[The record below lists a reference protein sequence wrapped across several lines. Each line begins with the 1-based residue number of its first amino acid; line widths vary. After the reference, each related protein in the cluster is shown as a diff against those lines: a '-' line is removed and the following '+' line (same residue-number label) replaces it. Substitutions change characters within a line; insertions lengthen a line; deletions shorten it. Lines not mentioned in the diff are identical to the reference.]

1 MPSPVPCLSVPVFLD
16 ELRSFQVQSDHFFSI
31 CSIFVLGLVDRGLR
45 HASFEAAQKG
55 LAMIF
60 QQKWHIAVPRPPE
73 LFDWHAEEQSL
84 HKKNVSVALF
94 TLSWKNFK
102 VRIIL

>member
-1 MPSPVPCLSVPVFLD
+1 MPSPRPCFSVPVFWTSVA
-16 ELRSFQVQSDHFFSI
+16 RFRF
-31 CSIFVLGLVDRGLR
+31 SIFVLGLVDRGLR

-84 HKKNVSVALF
+84 HKK
-94 TLSWKNFK
+94 
-102 VRIIL
+102 R

>member
-1 MPSPVPCLSVPVFLD
+1 MPSPLPCLSVPVFLD
-16 ELRSFQVQSDHFFSI
+16 ERRSFQVQADHFFSI

-60 QQKWHIAVPRPPE
+60 QQNGTSQFRGPPSF
-73 LFDWHAEEQSL
+73 LTGTPKSRACT
-84 HKKNVSVALF
+84 KNVSVALF
-94 TLSWKNFK
+94 TVSWKNFK

>member
-1 MPSPVPCLSVPVFLD
+1 MGEADADAFAAALPLRARFLD
-16 ELRSFQVQSDHFFSI
+16 ERRSFQVQADHFFSI

-84 HKKNVSVALF
+84 HKK
-94 TLSWKNFK
+94 K
-102 VRIIL
+102 